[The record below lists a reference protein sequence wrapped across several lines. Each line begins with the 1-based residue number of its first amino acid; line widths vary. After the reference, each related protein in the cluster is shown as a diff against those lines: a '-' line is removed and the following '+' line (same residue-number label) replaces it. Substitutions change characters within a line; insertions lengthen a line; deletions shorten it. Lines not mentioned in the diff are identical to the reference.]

1 MPRTFPIRLEVE
13 EIALGAVLRKL
24 NDMPGIAKLH
34 LDLERGGEGAGR
46 EKLEQHATEKAKD
59 KGGRQAIVI
68 KLLMEGPK
76 NISEISRV
84 LGGKASRAYGI
95 MTQLRKGGLSEA
107 APGSAMHQLTKKALA
122 QLGVGATKALPAPA
136 ITHGPKGRATPGS
149 ANIMLRTVL
158 ADGALSPADVRT
170 RAAGMGVSPK
180 GISGMLARA
189 KRDGLIKKNGSG
201 YELTAKGQKIE
212 IGASA
217 NG

>member
-1 MPRTFPIRLEVE
+1 
-13 EIALGAVLRKL
+13 VLRKL

-46 EKLEQHATEKAKD
+46 EKLESAVAPRGNNAQE
-59 KGGRQAIVI
+59 II
-68 KLLMEGPK
+68 KMLMGGPK
-76 NISEISRV
+76 HLNEMMAK
-84 LGGKASRAYGI
+84 LGGK
-95 MTQLRKGGLSEA
+95 KGSFYTATSKLAKDGLLERGTSK
-107 APGSAMHQLTKKALA
+107 GVWQLTAKAKG
-122 QLGVGATKALPAPA
+122 QLGRVTPALPAPA